1 MTNRANFS
9 KFGLPH
15 ADVVELV
22 DTLDSGSSACKGM
35 KVQVLSSA
43 LKNRRSNSTV
53 FYFPSFQ
60 LSTIH
65 CLLPTANCLLF
76 TTFAC
81 MENFDDFFTE
91 AFETATLK
99 GNLVTLRGVRENA
112 PGEASAENIFKAIEG
127 SRDFL
132 NEHLP
137 WIQETDIFDLKKRI
151 RSWVLNE
158 RFGQGGCWLIF
169 KNTPDSEEGIFA
181 GSIMMEVNI
190 RNHSATLSYWLAKPF
205 TGQGLMTESV
215 KLIIKFAFEHL
226 KLNRV
231 ELLVSV
237 HNGKSAAVATRCG
250 FMEEGINRDYELIN
264 GKFVDHRRFSLLARD
279 VY

>member
-1 MTNRANFS
+1 MDNY
-9 KFGLPH
+9 
-15 ADVVELV
+15 E
-22 DTLDSGSSACKGM
+22 
-35 KVQVLSSA
+35 
-43 LKNRRSNSTV
+43 
-53 FYFPSFQ
+53 
-60 LSTIH
+60 
-65 CLLPTANCLLF
+65 
-76 TTFAC
+76 
-81 MENFDDFFTE
+81 DFFTE

-99 GNLVTLRGVRENA
+99 GKLVTLKGVRENA
-112 PGEASAENIFKAIEG
+112 AGAASAENVFATIEG

-132 NEHLP
+132 AEHLP
-137 WIQETDIFDLKKRI
+137 WIPETDIFDLKKRI

-169 KNTPDSEEGIFA
+169 KNSPTDPEGEFA
-181 GSIMMEVNI
+181 GSIMMDVNL
-190 RNHSATLSYWLAKPF
+190 RNHSATLSYWLAKTF

-226 KLNRV
+226 KLNRL

-237 HNGKSAAVATRCG
+237 HNGKSAAVANRCG

-264 GKFVDHRRFSLLARD
+264 GKFVDHRRFSLLSRD